1 MSTNNESKSP
11 GYDAKEYI
19 EKFLSTESVGKVFDV
34 MNLGAVLLARDFTV
48 IYVNEAICRIL
59 AVSKDKIMNKNIL
72 SLFKKDEERE
82 LAKEILS
89 LRTKGVSSR
98 YEIKLTNGRNEI
110 PSSTRKER
118 SWEPSHSTWILRKGK
133 TWKGSSSSSSSSV
146 KT

>member
-11 GYDAKEYI
+11 GHDAKEYI
-19 EKFLSTESVGKVFDV
+19 EKFLSTESVGKVFDA

-89 LRTKGVSSR
+89 LRTKGVSS
-98 YEIKLTNGRNEI
+98 KGRNVRGNLRILHGYYE
-110 PSSTRKER
+110 KEK
-118 SWEPSHSTWILRKGK
+118 HGKGARAAQ
-133 TWKGSSSSSSSSV
+133 V
-146 KT
+146 LQ